1 MKKTIIF
8 ALLLSVLLCGCQS
21 QTADSS
27 GTSQEESAASDAAEP
42 VFSGKAQER
51 SDVQQKESDTE
62 QIQKEAEQHE
72 SVADTEPSA
81 AVPDREAEIIPS
93 ETAPQTDADSEDI
106 IMHEDSDSDSL
117 GDLLPRDNID
127 APTIS

>member
-21 QTADSS
+21 QMADSS
-27 GTSQEESAASDAAEP
+27 STSQEESAASDAAEP
-42 VFSGKAQER
+42 VGKAQER

-72 SVADTEPSA
+72 SVADTEQSA
-81 AVPDREAEIIPS
+81 AVPDREAEIIPA

-106 IMHEDSDSDSL
+106 ILHEDSDSDSL